1 MAIPLILLSVAGRIL
16 PIIIRAGSALAAF
29 VAKNPRISGGI
40 VGITAITDTLNTKEI
55 TEQKKIEIL
64 KDIETANPAAH
75 QEILKKLIE
84 EKSNFLGIDT
94 NNLGL
99 YLLILCII
107 YLYLYRGK

>member
-1 MAIPLILLSVAGRIL
+1 MAIPLILLSVVGRIL
-16 PIIIRAGSALAAF
+16 PITIRAGSALATF
-29 VAKNPRISGGI
+29 VAKNPMISGG
-40 VGITAITDTLNTKEI
+40 VVSITAIINALNTKET
-55 TEQKKIEIL
+55 TEQKKLEIL

-84 EKSNFLGIDT
+84 KSNFLGIDT
-94 NNLGL
+94 HNLGL